1 MHTLL
6 VVLSRLAFEAGYT
19 LLHLLKLRS
28 KAFAATILRLT
39 NCWPLP
45 REIASLGVSRA
56 RYGRRRGHA
65 PTIFLFSELTGFS
78 LGLRIGQSE
87 RLSLFQSSTDSKNIC
102 GAAFLLPDEI
112 LSQQLL
118 LSNIG
123 SIERAARWPGII
135 RVGMWSR

>member
-6 VVLSRLAFEAGYT
+6 VVLSRLALQAGYA
-19 LLHLLKLRS
+19 LLHLLELRS

-65 PTIFLFSELTGFS
+65 PTIFLFSKLTGFS

-87 RLSLFQSSTDSKNIC
+87 RLSLFQSSTNSKDIC
-102 GAAFLLPDEI
+102 RAAFLLSDEI

-118 LSNIG
+118 LSNMG
-123 SIERAARWPGII
+123 SIERAARWPGIVK
-135 RVGMWSR
+135 VGMWSR